1 MILRTAGDPL
11 KLAPAARD
19 AVRRVDAN
27 IAVVNLDS
35 MANQVGDSLW
45 RERMF
50 VHLTSTFGL
59 LALALAC
66 VGLYGTIAYGVG
78 RRRAEI
84 AVRVALGA
92 ARSQI
97 LWMVLRRALL
107 LAAAGVVLGIPLSL
121 WSGRFVATQL
131 VGVTPRDPAAFA
143 SAAAILIAVAGL
155 AGYIPARRAT
165 LIEPAVALKQE

>member
-1 MILRTAGDPL
+1 
-11 KLAPAARD
+11 
-19 AVRRVDAN
+19 
-27 IAVVNLDS
+27 
-35 MANQVGDSLW
+35 
-45 RERMF
+45 
-50 VHLTSTFGL
+50 
-59 LALALAC
+59 
-66 VGLYGTIAYGVG
+66 VG

-97 LWMVLRRALL
+97 LWMVLRRALM

-121 WSGRFVATQL
+121 WSGRFIATQL

-143 SAAAILIAVAGL
+143 AAAAILVAIAGL

-165 LIEPAVALKQE
+165 LIEPATALKQE